1 MRADQACRE
10 CSRKKIGV
18 YTELYQASA
27 EKKEE
32 IIRRAERYLDEAQ
45 MNLSAPRIM
54 AGVLDILKE
63 ETGIT
68 DPYEKIKKDYD
79 LLLLGMEKQICE
91 NIRSSK
97 DPFIAALQYAIVG
110 NYIDFGAFTEVDEEK
125 LRELLNSYSEICL
138 DSEETANLREE
149 LGKADR
155 ITYITDNAGEIV
167 LDKICISILKEI
179 YPQLDVK
186 VIVRGG
192 PVLNDA
198 AAEDARLV
206 GLDQIASI
214 IPNGTSI
221 PGTEYDQILEEAR
234 ACIDEADLCIAK
246 GQGNFESLRECGK
259 NIYYLFLCKCDLFV
273 ERFQVDRLSPAL
285 MNEQRMS

>member
-45 MNLSAPRIM
+45 RNLSAPRIM

-97 DPFIAALQYAIVG
+97 DPFIAALQYAVIG

-138 DSEETANLREE
+138 DSEETVNLREE

-221 PGTEYDQILEEAR
+221 PGTEYDQISEEAR
-234 ACIDEADLCIAK
+234 VCIDEADLCIAK
-246 GQGNFESLRECGK
+246 G
-259 NIYYLFLCKCDLFV
+259 
-273 ERFQVDRLSPAL
+273 
-285 MNEQRMS
+285 

>member
-1 MRADQACRE
+1 MRADKACRE

-32 IIRRAERYLDEAQ
+32 IIRRAERYLDEAP

-110 NYIDFGAFTEVDEEK
+110 NYIDFGAFSEVDEEK

-149 LGKADR
+149 LGKAER

-167 LDKICISILKEI
+167 LDKICIRILKEI

-198 AAEDARLV
+198 TAEDARLV

-214 IPNGTSI
+214 VPNGTSI
-221 PGTEYDQILEEAR
+221 PGTEYDQILGDAR

-285 MNEQRMS
+285 MNEKR

>member
-1 MRADQACRE
+1 MRADKACRE

-32 IIRRAERYLDEAQ
+32 IIRRAERYLDEAP

-68 DPYEKIKKDYD
+68 DPYEKIKKNYD

-110 NYIDFGAFTEVDEEK
+110 NYIDFGAFSEVDEEK

-149 LGKADR
+149 LGKAER

-167 LDKICISILKEI
+167 LDKICIRILKEI

-198 AAEDARLV
+198 TAEDARLV

-214 IPNGTSI
+214 VPNGTSI
-221 PGTEYDQILEEAR
+221 PGTEYDQILGEAR

-285 MNEQRMS
+285 MNEKR

>member
-1 MRADQACRE
+1 MRADKACRE

-32 IIRRAERYLDEAQ
+32 IIRRAERYLDEAP
-45 MNLSAPRIM
+45 MNLSAQRIM

-110 NYIDFGAFTEVDEEK
+110 NYIDFGAFSEVDEEK

-149 LGKADR
+149 LGKAER

-167 LDKICISILKEI
+167 LDKICIRILKEI

-198 AAEDARLV
+198 TAEDARLV

-214 IPNGTSI
+214 VPNGTSI
-221 PGTEYDQILEEAR
+221 PGTEYDQILGEAR

-285 MNEQRMS
+285 MNEKR

>member
-1 MRADQACRE
+1 MRADKACRE

-110 NYIDFGAFTEVDEEK
+110 NYIDFGAFSEVDEEK

-149 LGKADR
+149 LGKAER

-167 LDKICISILKEI
+167 LDKICIRILKEI

-198 AAEDARLV
+198 TAEDARLV

-214 IPNGTSI
+214 VPNGTSI
-221 PGTEYDQILEEAR
+221 PGTEYDQILGEAR

-285 MNEQRMS
+285 MNEKR

>member
-1 MRADQACRE
+1 MATPFVR
-10 CSRKKIGV
+10 
-18 YTELYQASA
+18 
-27 EKKEE
+27 
-32 IIRRAERYLDEAQ
+32 
-45 MNLSAPRIM
+45 NLH
-54 AGVLDILKE
+54 
-63 ETGIT
+63 
-68 DPYEKIKKDYD
+68 
-79 LLLLGMEKQICE
+79 
-91 NIRSSK
+91 SK

-138 DSEETANLREE
+138 DSEETVNLREE

-167 LDKICISILKEI
+167 LDKICIRILKEI

-221 PGTEYDQILEEAR
+221 PGTEYDQISEEAR
-234 ACIDEADLCIAK
+234 VCIEEADLCIAK
-246 GQGNFESLRECGK
+246 G
-259 NIYYLFLCKCDLFV
+259 
-273 ERFQVDRLSPAL
+273 
-285 MNEQRMS
+285 

>member
-68 DPYEKIKKDYD
+68 DPYEKIKKDYE
-79 LLLLGMEKQICE
+79 LLPLGMEKQIYE

-97 DPFIAALQYAIVG
+97 DSFIV
-110 NYIDFGAFTEVDEEK
+110 AFQPRF
-125 LRELLNSYSEICL
+125 REDGESAGRSGSE
-138 DSEETANLREE
+138 
-149 LGKADR
+149 
-155 ITYITDNAGEIV
+155 
-167 LDKICISILKEI
+167 
-179 YPQLDVK
+179 
-186 VIVRGG
+186 
-192 PVLNDA
+192 
-198 AAEDARLV
+198 
-206 GLDQIASI
+206 
-214 IPNGTSI
+214 
-221 PGTEYDQILEEAR
+221 
-234 ACIDEADLCIAK
+234 
-246 GQGNFESLRECGK
+246 
-259 NIYYLFLCKCDLFV
+259 
-273 ERFQVDRLSPAL
+273 
-285 MNEQRMS
+285 

>member
-1 MRADQACRE
+1 MRADKACRE

-32 IIRRAERYLDEAQ
+32 IIRRAERYLDEAP

-110 NYIDFGAFTEVDEEK
+110 NYIDFGAFSEVDEEK

-149 LGKADR
+149 LGKAER

-167 LDKICISILKEI
+167 LDKICIRILKEI

-198 AAEDARLV
+198 TAEDARLV

-214 IPNGTSI
+214 VPNGTSI
-221 PGTEYDQILEEAR
+221 PGTEYDQILGEAR

-285 MNEQRMS
+285 MNEKR